1 MHVIGA
7 AQYLASGTDA
17 FVMLVFHAN
26 LLTLCAF
33 IVGFHTHAATIAA
46 FVFQVSQHNR
56 NELVRHAFDFLG
68 GGLLHDR
75 RSKLSLGHGL
85 QLVPR
90 PSAGSCSGLT
100 KSHGLAPAIISR
112 ATRWYSR

>member
-68 GGLLHDR
+68 GGLLFWSISLPLGCVGAALSLVPLRWLASSR
-75 RSKLSLGHGL
+75 RS
-85 QLVPR
+85 
-90 PSAGSCSGLT
+90 A
-100 KSHGLAPAIISR
+100 A
-112 ATRWYSR
+112 